1 MQLLNLENI
10 SKSYGEKILFK
21 DINLSIS
28 QGQKIALLARN
39 GSGKSTLLRII
50 AGEEAPEGENARIYL
65 TKDIRVSVLKQEPDF
80 LPEESIHEIIYN
92 TDNPKIKT
100 YHAYTQAQETNNAA
114 DIDALSIRMDELQAW
129 DTESV
134 IEETLAKLNIKNHS
148 KLVSELSGGQVKR
161 LAIAR
166 MILEQP
172 DFLILDEPTNHLDIE
187 MIEWLEN
194 YLQQSS
200 ITLFMVTHDRYFLD
214 RICNEIIELDRGV
227 LHIYRGNYSDYLEKK
242 ALRSANE
249 ASNLDKMK
257 KLYNKELQWI
267 RRQPK
272 ARGTKAKSR
281 VDDFDRIS
289 DASSVNL
296 DEEQISLDIKSSRLG
311 SKILEAHAISKS
323 YGDLKIIETFS
334 YKFRKGERLGIVGPN
349 GAGKSTFLNL
359 LTQEIRP
366 DAGKIV
372 VGDTIE
378 FGYYTQDGLNLDNDK
393 RVIDVIRDIAEYIPL
408 DKGKKIT
415 AESLLERFLF
425 SRAQQQVYISQLSG
439 GEKRRLYLL
448 TILMKNPNFLILDEP
463 TNDLDILTLNIL
475 EDYLMQFPG
484 CLLIVS
490 HDRYFLNKMVEH
502 LFIIEGNGNIKDY
515 NGKYSEYRA
524 SKKNTTKE
532 NNASAEPAPAKKT
545 SAIDHQ
551 ERKKIKNQI
560 RKLEREISKLEER
573 KTAINNMF
581 LDPAGL
587 DNDKITTLSQELGEI
602 NSSIESKEEQWMGL
616 SDD

>member
-10 SKSYGEKILFK
+10 SKSYGEKVLFK
-21 DINLSIS
+21 DINLSVS

-50 AGEEAPEGENARIYL
+50 AGEEAPEGENAKIYL
-65 TKDIRVSVLKQEPDF
+65 AKDVKISVLKQEPDF
-80 LPEESIHEIIYN
+80 LPEESIHEVIYN
-92 TDNPKIKT
+92 TDNEKIKT
-100 YHAYTQAQETNNAA
+100 FHAYTQAQESNNAA
-114 DIDALSIRMDELQAW
+114 DVDKLSIRMDELQAW
-129 DTESV
+129 DTQSI
-134 IEETLAKLNIKNHS
+134 IEETLAKLNIVNHT
-148 KLVSELSGGQVKR
+148 KLVSQLSGGQVKR

-187 MIEWLEN
+187 MIEWLET
-194 YLQQSS
+194 YLQQNS

-227 LHIYRGNYSDYLEKK
+227 LHTYRGNYSDYLEKK
-242 ALRSANE
+242 ALRTANE
-249 ASNLDKMK
+249 SSNLDKMK

-296 DEEQISLDIKSSRLG
+296 DEEQITLDIKSSRLG

-323 YGDLKIIETFS
+323 YGDVKIVETFS

-393 RVIDVIRDIAEYIPL
+393 RVLDVIRDIAEYIPL

-475 EDYLMQFPG
+475 EEYLLQFPG

-502 LFIIEGNGNIKDY
+502 LFILEGNGNIKDY
-515 NGKYSEYRA
+515 NGKYSAYRA
-524 SKKNTTKE
+524 SKKDQPREISEETKTVE
-532 NNASAEPAPAKKT
+532 KQST
-545 SAIDHQ
+545 VDHK
-551 ERKKIKNQI
+551 ERKRIKNQI
-560 RKLEREISKLEER
+560 RKLERDIEKAETR
-573 KTAINNMF
+573 KKAINQAF
-581 LDPAGL
+581 LDPTKI
-587 DNDKITTLSQELGEI
+587 DTDKITALSQELGKLDQ
-602 NSSIESKEEQWMGL
+602 SISQMEEEWMEL
-616 SDD
+616 NEE

>member
-10 SKSYGEKILFK
+10 SKSYGEKVLFK
-21 DINLSIS
+21 DINLSVS

-50 AGEEAPEGENARIYL
+50 AGEEAPEGENAKIYL
-65 TKDIRVSVLKQEPDF
+65 AKDVKISVLKQEPDF
-80 LPEESIHEIIYN
+80 LPEESIHEVIYN
-92 TDNPKIKT
+92 TDNEKIKT
-100 YHAYTQAQETNNAA
+100 FHAYTQAQESNNAA
-114 DIDALSIRMDELQAW
+114 DVDKLSIRMDELQAW
-129 DTESV
+129 DTQSI
-134 IEETLAKLNIKNHS
+134 IEETLAKLNIVNHN
-148 KLVSELSGGQVKR
+148 KLVSQLSGGQVKR

-187 MIEWLEN
+187 MIEWLET
-194 YLQQSS
+194 YLQQNS

-227 LHIYRGNYSDYLEKK
+227 LHTYRGNYSDYLEKK
-242 ALRSANE
+242 ALRTANE
-249 ASNLDKMK
+249 SSNLDKMK

-296 DEEQISLDIKSSRLG
+296 DEEQITLDIKSSRLG

-323 YGDLKIIETFS
+323 YGDVKIVETFS

-393 RVIDVIRDIAEYIPL
+393 RVLDVIRDIAEYIPL

-475 EDYLMQFPG
+475 EEYLLQFPG

-502 LFIIEGNGNIKDY
+502 LFILEGNGNIKDY
-515 NGKYSEYRA
+515 NGKYSAYRA
-524 SKKNTTKE
+524 SKKDQPREISEETKTVE
-532 NNASAEPAPAKKT
+532 KQST
-545 SAIDHQ
+545 VDHK
-551 ERKKIKNQI
+551 ERKRIKNQI
-560 RKLEREISKLEER
+560 RKLERDIEKAETR
-573 KTAINNMF
+573 KKAINQAF
-581 LDPAGL
+581 LDPANL
-587 DNDKITTLSQELGEI
+587 DTDKITALSQELGKLDQ
-602 NSSIESKEEQWMGL
+602 SISQMEEEWMEL
-616 SDD
+616 NEE

>member
-10 SKSYGEKILFK
+10 SKSYGEKVLFK
-21 DINLSIS
+21 DINLSVS

-50 AGEEAPEGENARIYL
+50 AGEEAPEGENAKIYL
-65 TKDIRVSVLKQEPDF
+65 AKDVKISVLKQEPDF
-80 LPEESIHEIIYN
+80 LPEESIHEVIYN
-92 TDNPKIKT
+92 TDNEKIKT
-100 YHAYTQAQETNNAA
+100 FHAYTQAQESNNAA
-114 DIDALSIRMDELQAW
+114 DVDKLSIRMDELQAW
-129 DTESV
+129 DTQSI
-134 IEETLAKLNIKNHS
+134 IEETLAKLNIVNHN
-148 KLVSELSGGQVKR
+148 KLVSQLSGGQVKR

-187 MIEWLEN
+187 MIEWLET
-194 YLQQSS
+194 YLQQNS

-227 LHIYRGNYSDYLEKK
+227 LHTYRGNYSDYLEKK
-242 ALRSANE
+242 ALRTANE
-249 ASNLDKMK
+249 SSNLDKMK

-296 DEEQISLDIKSSRLG
+296 DEEQITLDIKSSRLG

-323 YGDLKIIETFS
+323 YGDVKIVETFS

-393 RVIDVIRDIAEYIPL
+393 RVLDVIRDIAEYIPL
-408 DKGKKIT
+408 EKGKKIT

-475 EDYLMQFPG
+475 EEYLLQFPG

-502 LFIIEGNGNIKDY
+502 LFILEGNGNIKDY
-515 NGKYSEYRA
+515 NGKYSAYRA
-524 SKKNTTKE
+524 SKKDQPREISEETKTVE
-532 NNASAEPAPAKKT
+532 KQST
-545 SAIDHQ
+545 VDHK
-551 ERKKIKNQI
+551 ERKRIKNQI
-560 RKLEREISKLEER
+560 RKLERDIEKAETR
-573 KTAINNMF
+573 KKAINQAF
-581 LDPAGL
+581 LDPANL
-587 DNDKITTLSQELGEI
+587 DTDKITALSQELGKLDQ
-602 NSSIESKEEQWMGL
+602 SISQMEEEWMEL
-616 SDD
+616 NEE

>member
-10 SKSYGEKILFK
+10 SKSYGEKVLFK
-21 DINLSIS
+21 DINLSVS

-50 AGEEAPEGENARIYL
+50 AGEEAPEGENAKIYL
-65 TKDIRVSVLKQEPDF
+65 AKDVKISVLKQEPDF
-80 LPEESIHEIIYN
+80 LPEESIHEVIYN
-92 TDNPKIKT
+92 TDNEKIKT
-100 YHAYTQAQETNNAA
+100 FHAYTQAQESNNAA
-114 DIDALSIRMDELQAW
+114 DVDKLSIRMDELQAW
-129 DTESV
+129 DTQSI
-134 IEETLAKLNIKNHS
+134 IEETLAKLNIVNHT
-148 KLVSELSGGQVKR
+148 KLVSQLSGGQVKR

-187 MIEWLEN
+187 MIEWLET
-194 YLQQSS
+194 YLQQNS

-227 LHIYRGNYSDYLEKK
+227 LHTYRGNYSDYLEKK
-242 ALRSANE
+242 ALRTANE
-249 ASNLDKMK
+249 SSNLDKMK

-296 DEEQISLDIKSSRLG
+296 DEEQITLDIKSSRLG

-323 YGDLKIIETFS
+323 YGDVKIVETFS

-393 RVIDVIRDIAEYIPL
+393 RVLDVIRDIAEYIPL

-475 EDYLMQFPG
+475 EEYLLQFPG

-502 LFIIEGNGNIKDY
+502 LFILEGNGNIKDY
-515 NGKYSEYRA
+515 NGKYSAYRA
-524 SKKNTTKE
+524 SKKDQPREISEETKTVE
-532 NNASAEPAPAKKT
+532 KQST
-545 SAIDHQ
+545 VDHK
-551 ERKKIKNQI
+551 ERKRIKNQI
-560 RKLEREISKLEER
+560 RKLERDIEKAETR
-573 KTAINNMF
+573 KKAINQAF
-581 LDPAGL
+581 LDPTNL
-587 DNDKITTLSQELGEI
+587 DTDKITALSQELGKLDQ
-602 NSSIESKEEQWMGL
+602 SISQMEEEWMEL
-616 SDD
+616 NEE